1 MKKNFDKSIKYKNK
15 WTFSGSVAKSFDGH
29 IKKSVPIFDEF
40 HWLAKEY
47 SKYFIKENSYIY
59 DIGCSTGKFINN
71 LSSLYSQKNTKFIG
85 IDIEKNMIKYAK
97 KNFNKKNINFLNR
110 DITKYKFKKSDL
122 YISLFTIQF
131 IHQKY
136 RQKLI
141 QKIYNSLN
149 WGGALVVAE
158 KVRSYDARTQDMS
171 NQIYNE
177 WKRNNGF
184 NSSQILNKTTS
195 LAGVLDPFSSK
206 GNVELFKRAGFK
218 DISTVAKYVCFE
230 MFLLIK

>member
-1 MKKNFDKSIKYKNK
+1 M
-15 WTFSGSVAKSFDGH
+15 
-29 IKKSVPIFDEF
+29 
-40 HWLAKEY
+40 
-47 SKYFIKENSYIY
+47 SK
-59 DIGCSTGKFINN
+59 
-71 LSSLYSQKNTKFIG
+71 
-85 IDIEKNMIKYAK
+85 
-97 KNFNKKNINFLNR
+97 
-110 DITKYKFKKSDL
+110 
-122 YISLFTIQF
+122 
-131 IHQKY
+131 
-136 RQKLI
+136 QKLI

-149 WGGALVVAE
+149 WGGALIVAE

-171 NQIYNE
+171 NQIYHE

-206 GNVELFKRAGFK
+206 GNLELFKRAGFK